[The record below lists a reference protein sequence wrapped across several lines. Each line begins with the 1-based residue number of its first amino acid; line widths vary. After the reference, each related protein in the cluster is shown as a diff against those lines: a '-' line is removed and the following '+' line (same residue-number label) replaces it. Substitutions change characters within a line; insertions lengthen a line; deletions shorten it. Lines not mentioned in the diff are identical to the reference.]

1 MLLGCGRNIYHYL
14 IIVYKWIKILDIA
27 DFQQQHFCLLPL
39 AIHPVHQIGKS
50 CLISFFLKQSKF
62 LPERIKLQYQQRVHY
77 QTENSKSSKA
87 FSFTERLHYLY
98 LNS

>member
-27 DFQQQHFCLLPL
+27 DFQQQHFYLLPL

-50 CLISFFLKQSKF
+50 SLIFFF
-62 LPERIKLQYQQRVHY
+62 
-77 QTENSKSSKA
+77 
-87 FSFTERLHYLY
+87 
-98 LNS
+98 